1 MQVQPI
7 SNQQQSFKAV
17 NQKYLAWAKEEY
29 RLCKNVSTEWIQRL
43 SYDVYLFKKI
53 SHQDALDTIEAVK
66 KYMGKIGVGTTDLL
80 ESLKR
85 TKP

>member
-1 MQVQPI
+1 MLIRPI
-7 SNQQQSFKAV
+7 SNNQQSFKSV
-17 NQKYLAWAKEEY
+17 NQKYFAWAKEEY

-43 SYDVYLFKKI
+43 SYDVYLFKNI
-53 SHQDALDTIEAVK
+53 SHQDAIDTIEAVK
-66 KYMGKIGVGTTDLL
+66 KYMGKIGVGAVDLL